1 MATYIGLLRAVNLPG
16 HNKVS
21 MRDLQLLLASLG
33 MEEARTLLQS
43 GNVVFRTGV
52 SQCEKVERLLEDAA
66 AKRLGVSTDFF
77 VRTATEWNRIVSA
90 NPFRDEATRDPGHLL
105 VMVLKKAPAAGVVAA
120 LQKAI
125 TGREII
131 RASGREAYIIYPDG
145 VGRSR
150 LTAARLERALATRGT
165 ARNWNTVLKLA
176 ALAAASRSAG
186 V

>member
-1 MATYIGLLRAVNLPG
+1 MATHIGLLRAVNLPG

-21 MRDLQLLLASLG
+21 MRDLQLLLASVG
-33 MEEARTLLQS
+33 MEDARTLLQS
-43 GNVVFRTGV
+43 GNVVFRTAV
-52 SQCEKVERLLEDAA
+52 SPSEKVERLLENAA

-77 VRTATEWNRIVSA
+77 VRTAAEWKRIVSA

-105 VMVLKKAPAAGVVAA
+105 VMVLKDAPDPGAVAA

-131 RASGREAYIIYPDG
+131 RARGREAYITYPDG

-150 LTAARLERALATRGT
+150 LTTAMLERALATRGT

-176 ALAAASRSAG
+176 ALAADSRTTG
-186 V
+186 L